1 MLSSIESFNLK
12 YVHFY
17 HIRPLRIMFKSTG
30 KLVLVLCIIICI
42 TLDSIDSTFVKLQ
55 FEVRTLLPYSTT
67 SDYVQEHWEACTSIM
82 YYNMHYTRFYR

>member
-42 TLDSIDSTFVKLQ
+42 TLDSIDSTFV
-55 FEVRTLLPYSTT
+55 
-67 SDYVQEHWEACTSIM
+67 
-82 YYNMHYTRFYR
+82 